1 MSRSRQY
8 PIVARAIASFRGWS
22 PAALVALMLTLVG
35 CSPPHESGFG
45 LLQSGMSETEV
56 RELLGSPSVVVPAE
70 TGDDGAVIAGPR
82 WQYGDTLSTMTT
94 AATFPATVPDR
105 VWVVWFDADGRVL
118 TWRPPVDRGDE
129 VDAAGESGRTPLFA
143 DPAPPR
149 NR

>member
-1 MSRSRQY
+1 
-8 PIVARAIASFRGWS
+8 
-22 PAALVALMLTLVG
+22 MLSG

-45 LLQSGMSETEV
+45 LLQSGMSETQV

-105 VWVVWFDADGRVL
+105 VWVVWFDAEGRVM
-118 TWRPPVDRGDE
+118 TWRPPLDRTEEAE
-129 VDAAGESGRTPLFA
+129 VAGGSGRTPLFA

>member
-1 MSRSRQY
+1 MSRPRHL
-8 PIVARAIASFRGWS
+8 PTVARVIASGGRWC
-22 PAALVALMLTLVG
+22 PTVLVALSLMLSG

-45 LLQSGMSETEV
+45 LLQSGMSETQV

-105 VWVVWFDADGRVL
+105 VWVVWFDAEGRVM
-118 TWRPPVDRGDE
+118 TWRPPLDRTEEAE
-129 VDAAGESGRTPLFA
+129 VAGGSGRTPLFA